1 MISTAAL
8 RGFPVMDESRPPTT
22 ARSSAPSTA
31 SSDAE
36 SSFEL
41 VVRANSGDR
50 EALDALFAR
59 YLPRLQ
65 RWAHGRL
72 PPAARGAHQTHD
84 LVQDTLIQVF
94 ERLSNFIPQHEG
106 AFQGYV
112 RTTLWNRIR
121 DIARQYQRRGPSDP
135 LDSAIPGH
143 GHSPL
148 EEAIGAETL
157 ARYDAALERLRPED
171 KELIIARVEMGL
183 PYSEIA
189 PMFGKPS
196 VAAVHMAVSRAL
208 VRLAEEMA
216 HERKR

>member
-1 MISTAAL
+1 MIGTAAL
-8 RGFPVMDESRPPTT
+8 RDLPLMDEARPPRGLPPAAAGGT
-22 ARSSAPSTA
+22 

-36 SSFEL
+36 TSFEL

-50 EALDALFAR
+50 EALDTLFAR

-72 PPAARGAHQTHD
+72 PQAARGAHQTHD
-84 LVQDTLIQVF
+84 LVQDTLTQVF
-94 ERLSNFIPQHEG
+94 ERLPRFNPRHEG

-112 RTTLWNRIR
+112 RTALWNRIR
-121 DIARQYQRRGPSDP
+121 DIARHYQRRGPSDP
-135 LDSAIPGH
+135 LDSDIIGQEC
-143 GHSPL
+143 SPL
-148 EEAIGAETL
+148 EEAIGNETL
-157 ARYDAALERLRPED
+157 ARYEAALERLRPED
-171 KELIIARVEMGL
+171 KELIVARIEMAL

-189 PMFGKPS
+189 TMFGKPS

-208 VRLAEEMA
+208 VKLAEEMA